1 MSPALQTTLRRLAVL
16 GIASVI
22 ALALWALFLWAFD
35 ISPLIGKY
43 PWDVLAYLTTV
54 DGAAEHRALLWDGL
68 GITVRDAGVGYVVGL
83 AFAFALAVLFSV
95 SPVLERI
102 VMPTAMVLRSIPLI
116 VLTPLITLI
125 FGIGLSGVTAIVLL
139 VVFLPSLANILYG
152 LRSVSAEQRD
162 LVQAYGGNAWTL
174 LRKVALPTAV
184 PAALASARIAIPA
197 AMTGA
202 MIGEWL
208 STGEGLGG
216 SISRAAGSFDYGHMW
231 AAAVA
236 ITAVTMIAYAVVS
249 IVDALV
255 VDRLGARA

>member
-1 MSPALQTTLRRLAVL
+1 MTPAVSVTLRRLGILAV
-16 GIASVI
+16 AAVI
-22 ALALWALFLWAFD
+22 ALAIWALFLAVFD
-35 ISPLIGKY
+35 IDPLIGKY
-43 PWDVLAYLTTV
+43 PWDVFSYAFT
-54 DGAAEHRALLWDGL
+54 DPSAAENRALVASEL
-68 GITVRDAGVGYVVGL
+68 GITLRDAGVGYVVGL
-83 AFAFALAVLFSV
+83 VFAFCLAVLFSV

-125 FGIGLSGVTAIVLL
+125 FGIGLSGVTAIVLI

-152 LRSVSAEQRD
+152 LRSVSSEHGD
-162 LVQAYGGNAWTL
+162 LVRAYGGSAWTV

-184 PAALASARIAIPA
+184 PATLASARVAIPA
-197 AMTGA
+197 AVTGA

-216 SISRAAGSFDYGHMW
+216 SISRASGSFDYTYMW
-231 AAAVA
+231 AAATA
-236 ITAVTMIAYAVVS
+236 ITAATMLAYAIVS

-255 VDRLGARA
+255 NDRFGATA